1 MRWLYCGIAVLT
13 DMVAQHWAAE
23 SGGETVLNAAAN
35 TAVCVVNST
44 ALKYLQQIST
54 CTDQRFQIW
63 CFIWKVLSSLH
74 SLLT

>member
-35 TAVCVVNST
+35 TYSC
-44 ALKYLQQIST
+44 LR
-54 CTDQRFQIW
+54 C
-63 CFIWKVLSSLH
+63 
-74 SLLT
+74 